1 MVRSAKTLRVWN
13 YNAQFSVASDHQN
26 GAETR
31 PQTIS

>member
-1 MVRSAKTLRVWN
+1 MVRSAKTLCVWN

-26 GAETR
+26 GAETQ